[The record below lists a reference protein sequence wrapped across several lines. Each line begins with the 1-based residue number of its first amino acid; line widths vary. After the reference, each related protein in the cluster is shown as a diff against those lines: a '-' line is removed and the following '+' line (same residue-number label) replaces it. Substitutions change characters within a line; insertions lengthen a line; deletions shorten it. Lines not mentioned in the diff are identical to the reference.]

1 MEVEMS
7 LSRKRRKELK
17 RLRSNAEELWGN
29 QQQVLA
35 HANSVA
41 REASRQLGHVTREEV
56 VPRMRSGYESYVR
69 PGMDS
74 ARDYARSAGDAAQ
87 QGLGN
92 ALGSLL
98 AIGDIANDARV
109 RRAVERVSPRAAAVV
124 QQKKGPGVG
133 TYLAIGA
140 GIVAAVGVAYAVWQT
155 FRADDELWV
164 ADDEP
169 GSSAGGTPA
178 ASTRSSTKGPSLS
191 DQGGP
196 FVVLESAELR
206 AGTDFRADSD
216 ESGKSPCVP
225 LENPASVN
233 SRSWQH
239 ETGEELIPD
248 DAHHF
253 VHGAAH
259 GSPPRLPG
267 LLARTDTRRLGA

>member
-1 MEVEMS
+1 MS

-87 QGLGN
+87 LGLGN

-169 GSSAGGTPA
+169 GSAAGGTPA
-178 ASTRSSTKGPSLS
+178 A
-191 DQGGP
+191 
-196 FVVLESAELR
+196 
-206 AGTDFRADSD
+206 
-216 ESGKSPCVP
+216 
-225 LENPASVN
+225 
-233 SRSWQH
+233 
-239 ETGEELIPD
+239 
-248 DAHHF
+248 
-253 VHGAAH
+253 
-259 GSPPRLPG
+259 
-267 LLARTDTRRLGA
+267 